1 MEYGKFMA
9 RLAKG
14 GAGRAYILAGA
25 EDFFISRAERAIVRA
40 LVPDEAARSTSVS
53 VLDGDPDTASLVG
66 LMGTVPFFSPMSV
79 LIVRGSKIFAARRG
93 DADEKS
99 KTKKKRTDKNM
110 EQLTAMLLDMPE
122 TNAVIFEM
130 TAKADKRKKVV
141 KSLDAAGCVLDAD
154 PVRPWTIGE
163 WLRGELSET
172 GCVMDR
178 EANAYFMSAVS
189 MMNPISLSFLDRE
202 LRKIAMYKEAE
213 AKDSAEK
220 LAAIKEKTAMT
231 AAEKAAVKSGS
242 LTKKITKKD
251 LEDVFSTVPEVSG
264 FALLDAISAK
274 DSRTALLILER
285 ELDDGTYLPL
295 IIASLARHVR
305 QLLTAR
311 LLMARG
317 TKTRDLGKAL
327 GINPYIGEKLGAA
340 ARAFKEEKLK
350 AAIIAIADADYLL
363 KTGGAGPEI
372 LEHIVIVLCH

>member
-40 LVPDEAARSTSVS
+40 LVPDEAARAASVS
-53 VLDGDPDTASLVG
+53 TLDGDPDTASLVG
-66 LMGTVPFFSPMSV
+66 LIGTVPFFSPMSV
-79 LIVRGSKIFAARRG
+79 LIVRGSRIFATRRG
-93 DADEKS
+93 DDDAKS
-99 KTKKKRTDKNM
+99 KKKRVDKNM
-110 EQLTAMLLDMPE
+110 ERLTAMLLDMPE

>member
-9 RLAKG
+9 RLAKV

-40 LVPDEAARSTSVS
+40 LVPDEAARAASVS
-53 VLDGDPDTASLVG
+53 TLDGDPDTASLVG
-66 LMGTVPFFSPMSV
+66 LIGTVPFFSPMSV
-79 LIVRGSKIFAARRG
+79 LIVRGSRIFAARRG
-93 DADEKS
+93 DDDAKS
-99 KTKKKRTDKNM
+99 KKKRTDKNM

>member
-40 LVPDEAARSTSVS
+40 LVPDEAARAASVS
-53 VLDGDPDTASLVG
+53 TLDGDPDTASLVG
-66 LMGTVPFFSPMSV
+66 LIGTVPFFSPMSV
-79 LIVRGSKIFAARRG
+79 LIVRGSRIFAARRG
-93 DADEKS
+93 DDDAKS
-99 KTKKKRTDKNM
+99 KKKRVDKNM